1 MATVDERVRRGDGV
15 GAAAPAPAPPPR
27 LRRRSPEERRR
38 LRRRAAWRK
47 AGLVLLFLSP
57 WIIGFVVFT
66 GGPMVISFFWSFTHY
81 DMASAP
87 RWIGLDNYKYMFGLG
102 HFTHSPK
109 LPPGAH
115 DPYYWQAVRNTLFI
129 IAFGVPLRVIFALL
143 TAMLLTRP
151 KRGVNAYRTMFFMPS
166 MAPKVAAALVFVFL
180 LNPTTGPVNQF
191 LNAITGGHAPLWFY
205 DPTWAK
211 PALLIMGLWG
221 VGDAIVIYLAGLL
234 NVPRELYEAISI
246 EGANAWQRFRNV
258 TLPLMT
264 PVIFFTIIM
273 GVIDGFQYFDQA
285 FVASNVASGQT
296 YVLGTPQNSLLFY
309 SIYLYQWAFRNFN
322 MGYAAAM
329 AWVLFA
335 ATMAATAV
343 LLLTSRRWVHYGGG
357 QQ

>member
-1 MATVDERVRRGDGV
+1 VDKV
-15 GAAAPAPAPPPR
+15 GAQTVAVSPPDSAAPTLGLRIPR
-27 LRRRSPEERRR
+27 RSQAERRRSRRR
-38 LRRRAAWRK
+38 SALRK
-47 AGLVLLFLSP
+47 YGVVVLMLSP
-57 WIIGFVVFT
+57 WIVGFIVFT
-66 GGPMVISFFWSFTHY
+66 GGPMIVSLFWSFTHY

-87 RWIGLDNYKYMFGLG
+87 RWIGLDNYKFMFGLG
-102 HFTHSPK
+102 HFTHSS
-109 LPPGAH
+109 LAPGAH
-115 DPYYWQAVRNTLFI
+115 DPYYWQAVRNTLYI
-129 IAFGVPLRVIFALL
+129 IVFGVPLRVVFAML

-151 KRGVNAYRTMFFMPS
+151 KRGVNAYRTMFFMPA

-180 LNPTTGPVNQF
+180 LNPTSGPATQ
-191 LNAITGGHAPLWFY
+191 LINAVSGGRAPLWFF

-221 VGDAIVIYLAGLL
+221 IGDAIVIYLAGLL

-246 EGANAWQRFRNV
+246 EGATAWQRFRNV

-264 PVIFFTIIM
+264 PVIFFTIVL

-296 YVLGTPQNSLLFY
+296 AILGTPENSLLFY

-335 ATMAATAV
+335 ATMAVTAV

-357 QQ
+357 DQ